1 MSILR
6 SQIIVLVFLV
16 AGLLGGCGKETQVET
31 VELWHAYRGAEKEAI
46 DRLAADFNA
55 NQGDYQLEVL
65 AVASKAYKSKLTS
78 AIPRGNGPDLFIE
91 AHELVG
97 EWARSSLI
105 QPVSPE
111 VELERFTERSVDA
124 LRFEGE
130 TWAVPLA
137 LKSLA
142 LFRNR
147 SLVPDAPATFEDAL
161 RAGRASGQR
170 PFAWETGEFFYQVPF
185 AHAFGAQ
192 VVPSEGGVRLD
203 EDGLGRSMDYVAELV
218 RQGDLPP
225 EADGAKVSTLFNEGR
240 VAFVVSGPW
249 FLGDIRDDL
258 DFAVSPLP
266 DLGVAGTALEPFLTV
281 ESLFVAA
288 GAVVVG
294 ITVYFVTRPSG
305 DDDDQGSFGGYE
317 PGITVIETQC
327 EVKDQLLKEKG
338 ELGPEQTRLQGQFDA
353 IVKNIGDIEAE
364 HGPIKKEIS
373 DTEAILDDTLDDLSK
388 AKKNLI
394 GVSTGFGIF
403 GVIIIAL
410 IGIKIVNTVR
420 GRKKSE

>member
-161 RAGRASGQR
+161 SRSSLRAAS
-170 PFAWETGEFFYQVPF
+170 
-185 AHAFGAQ
+185 
-192 VVPSEGGVRLD
+192 VRLGNRRVFLSGAVRARLWGPSGPFGGGRPTRRGWTWTL
-203 EDGLGRSMDYVAELV
+203 DGLR
-218 RQGDLPP
+218 R
-225 EADGAKVSTLFNEGR
+225 GAR
-240 VAFVVSGPW
+240 
-249 FLGDIRDDL
+249 
-258 DFAVSPLP
+258 
-266 DLGVAGTALEPFLTV
+266 
-281 ESLFVAA
+281 AA
-288 GAVVVG
+288 
-294 ITVYFVTRPSG
+294 R
-305 DDDDQGSFGGYE
+305 
-317 PGITVIETQC
+317 
-327 EVKDQLLKEKG
+327 
-338 ELGPEQTRLQGQFDA
+338 
-353 IVKNIGDIEAE
+353 
-364 HGPIKKEIS
+364 
-373 DTEAILDDTLDDLSK
+373 
-388 AKKNLI
+388 
-394 GVSTGFGIF
+394 
-403 GVIIIAL
+403 
-410 IGIKIVNTVR
+410 
-420 GRKKSE
+420 